1 MALNINNKS
10 VVWEHRERIIKSA
23 SLCIRKK
30 GICGSSVHDI
40 AAHAQLSVGQVYR
53 CFESKMKIAQETL
66 KDNMDKQ
73 IQLLIEIYSQSNPID
88 YVIAKNIIKNNAHEQ
103 LVYDLKVIF
112 RTESMY
118 YPELESLLLE
128 QEVRLMKKH
137 SSLVRSAAFFQKYE
151 SELIFKI
158 IDSLITETTISRNLN
173 RNNYENISFI
183 YKELTSIK
191 L

>member
-1 MALNINNKS
+1 M
-10 VVWEHRERIIKSA
+10 
-23 SLCIRKK
+23 
-30 GICGSSVHDI
+30 HDI

-73 IQLLIEIYSQSNPID
+73 IKLLVEVYSQSDPID
-88 YVIAKNIIKNNAHEQ
+88 YIITKNIIKNNAHEQ

-118 YPELESLLLE
+118 YPELESLLFE
-128 QEVRLMKKH
+128 QEVRLMEKH
-137 SSLVRSAAFFQKYE
+137 SSLVRSAAFIHNYE
-151 SELIFKI
+151 SELIFEI

-173 RNNYENISFI
+173 RNNYENISII
-183 YKELTSIK
+183 YKEIISIK